1 MFVVAV
7 TIVCI
12 TGAWLLGIPVLSVIY
27 NTDLAPYKTDLMIM
41 MIGSGFLGLAG
52 LLANLLTIMRYQ
64 NAILVGYAMTAIV
77 AFLFCGK
84 VVEKD
89 GMSGAVYIYLVLLIV
104 LCLIFLGEFLYGV
117 LKAYK
122 KSREVSAS

>member
-1 MFVVAV
+1 
-7 TIVCI
+7 
-12 TGAWLLGIPVLSVIY
+12 
-27 NTDLAPYKTDLMIM
+27 
-41 MIGSGFLGLAG
+41 
-52 LLANLLTIMRYQ
+52 
-64 NAILVGYAMTAIV
+64 MTAIV